1 MAITPMQNLTYGLLS
16 NAAYKNGAVP
26 PGWSIV
32 DTSAQS
38 MGTSPTGFAAVTF
51 KNQSTGEIVIAY
63 RGTDEFGDAS
73 NNFVQLALQNDV
85 PGQLIEAQ
93 AYFDKAQQKYGVT
106 PVVVGHSLGGALAQL
121 VSAFN
126 ATVSAFTYNAP
137 GVYEIY
143 KAKLNALTN
152 GTSEPAAAESFTRI
166 NNTNMSLDLVSDVGK
181 QMGSMINYPPDS
193 LEGLKF
199 FGAVM
204 ASLANPTL
212 GVLLFGN
219 SALGQHYM
227 DRVLEAIATPKPTDS
242 INGYNFNKDTGNW
255 ERPSSDGSPP
265 VPVDA
270 ETAAS
275 LNAQLAQ
282 NIQYNDQVNREVR
295 PMLLQY
301 RVWEEVTQQY
311 TANNGQVW
319 LAFDPN
325 CDQYAVVRNTK
336 GEPVATY
343 EAVEENGKLLLKPV
357 DGMGQT
363 VNLTDGTVTGTG
375 TLFNNLTK
383 EIGSLLEPT
392 GAQTLTNAL
401 AGVGNTINTYAPTL
415 IDALSLLKAIQS
427 GNPLPI
433 AASGLRL
440 ANNLST
446 QTDANG
452 KQIAGNYSLAGASTV
467 GSAILSLMSLDAA
480 LKRGDTMAAVTAGAQ
495 TLTYGATAY
504 ALLAQQN
511 NLLSGSQAL
520 AAEFGAE
527 SLIVGLDK
535 AMPYLNLVNSIAH
548 GDAVGAAMAVISM
561 TPAAPIAWAYYAFNM
576 ITSLFGDDDPP
587 PEPWGNAWAGWSGF
601 TAVAN
606 SNGGDGGQGTAA
618 ETYNGFISYLNQLAA
633 YEQSVNPGSAIGIV
647 ANRLPSLSYRN
658 YTGFGITDIDAITG
672 IQRDPSIRYDLT
684 GRPYNAPPG
693 SYQASQ
699 SLSERFIRVALAR
712 GAVAPMWEV
721 QTAAI
726 QTQYGDPQAG
736 LTEEERAG
744 RNGKLAAPV
753 TGDTQTFRAVALDL
767 NGDGVQTTGAN
778 KTVAFDID
786 DSGFMKNTAWLNNND
801 GFLFLDR
808 NLNGSIDSGRELF
821 SNSIVDLS
829 ARGLAGMRWVDS
841 NYDGKLTA
849 ADPVWNELK
858 IWQDANGDG
867 QAEAGEVKSLAAL
880 GITALDYAMGRFE
893 QNGQLKE
900 MSSPDLAADTA
911 GTRTHV
917 IPEGIVV
924 ETTSGHTSLLVTR
937 IDDRM
942 VIEANRDGVE
952 AANEP
957 LYFCERMAA

>member
-1 MAITPMQNLTYGLLS
+1 MATITPMQNLTYGLLS

-32 DTSAQS
+32 DTSAES
-38 MGTSPTGFAAVTF
+38 MGPSDKGFAAVTF
-51 KNQSTGEIVIAY
+51 KNQSTGEIVISY

-85 PGQLIEAQ
+85 PGQYYEAK
-93 AYFDKAQQKYGVT
+93 AYLKLTQEKFG
-106 PVVVGHSLGGALAQL
+106 PNLVVVGHSLGGALAQL

-126 ATVSAFTYNAP
+126 KTVSAFTYNAP
-137 GVYEIY
+137 GVYDIY
-143 KAKLNALTN
+143 VKKL
-152 GTSEPAAAESFTRI
+152 SEQNELSGNTEPPAAAESFTRI
-166 NNTNMSLDLVSDVGK
+166 NNTSMSLDLVSGVGK
-181 QMGSMINYPPDS
+181 QMGTMINYPPDS

-199 FGAVM
+199 FGAIM

-242 INGYNFNKDTGNW
+242 INGYNYNKDTGNW
-255 ERPSSDGSPP
+255 ERPSGDGSPP
-265 VPVDA
+265 VPADA

-343 EAVEENGKLLLKPV
+343 EVVEENGKLLLKPV
-357 DGMGQT
+357 DGVGQT

-392 GAQTLTNAL
+392 GAQTLANAL

-452 KQIAGNYSLAGASTV
+452 KQIAGNYSLAGASNV

-480 LKRGDTMAAVTAGAQ
+480 LKSGDTMAAVTAGAQ

-511 NLLSGSQAL
+511 NLLTGSQAL
-520 AAEFGAE
+520 VAEFGAN

-601 TAVAN
+601 SAVVN

-618 ETYNGFISYLNQLAA
+618 DTYNGFISYLNQLAA
-633 YEQSVNPGSAIGIV
+633 YEQSVNPGSAIGVV

-658 YTGFGITDIDAITG
+658 YTGFGITDIDPITG
-672 IQRDPSIRYDLT
+672 VQRNPEIKYDLT
-684 GRPYNAPPG
+684 GRPYNAPAG
-693 SYQASQ
+693 SAQARQ

-744 RNGKLAAPV
+744 RNGLLAPSPQPSPAS
-753 TGDTQTFRAVALDL
+753 GGGSQAFRAVALDL
-767 NGDGVQTTGAN
+767 NGDGVRTTGTN
-778 KTVAFDID
+778 KTVAFDVD
-786 DSGFMKNTAWLNNND
+786 DSGYLKNTTWLNNND

-808 NLNGSIDSGRELF
+808 NLNGSIDSGKELF

-858 IWQDANGDG
+858 IWRDADGDG
-867 QAEAGEVKSLAAL
+867 QAEAGETKTLSAL
-880 GITALDYAMGRFE
+880 GITALAYAMGR
-893 QNGQLKE
+893 
-900 MSSPDLAADTA
+900 
-911 GTRTHV
+911 
-917 IPEGIVV
+917 
-924 ETTSGHTSLLVTR
+924 LVTR
-937 IDDRM
+937 IDDRT
-942 VIEANRDGVE
+942 VIEANRDGLE
-952 AANEP
+952 AVNESM
-957 LYFCERMAA
+957 YFCERMAA

>member
-1 MAITPMQNLTYGLLS
+1 MATITPMQNLTYGLLS

-38 MGTSPTGFAAVTF
+38 MGTSETGFAAVTF

-93 AYFDKAQQKYGVT
+93 AYFVQTREKFG
-106 PVVVGHSLGGALAQL
+106 PNLVVVGHSLGGALAQL

-126 ATVSAFTYNAP
+126 ETVSAFTYNAP
-137 GVYEIY
+137 GVYDIY
-143 KAKLNALTN
+143 VKKL
-152 GTSEPAAAESFTRI
+152 SEQNELSGNTEPPAAAESFTRI
-166 NNTNMSLDLVSDVGK
+166 NNTSMSLDLVSGVGK
-181 QMGSMINYPPDS
+181 QMGTMINYPPDS

-199 FGAVM
+199 FGAIM

-242 INGYNFNKDTGNW
+242 INGYNYNKDTGNW
-255 ERPSSDGSPP
+255 ERPSGDGSPP
-265 VPVDA
+265 VPADA

-343 EAVEENGKLLLKPV
+343 EVVEENGKLLLKPV
-357 DGMGQT
+357 DGVGQT

-392 GAQTLTNAL
+392 GAQTLANAL

-452 KQIAGNYSLAGASTV
+452 KQIAGNYSLAGASNV

-480 LKRGDTMAAVTAGAQ
+480 HVRV
-495 TLTYGATAY
+495 
-504 ALLAQQN
+504 
-511 NLLSGSQAL
+511 
-520 AAEFGAE
+520 
-527 SLIVGLDK
+527 
-535 AMPYLNLVNSIAH
+535 
-548 GDAVGAAMAVISM
+548 
-561 TPAAPIAWAYYAFNM
+561 
-576 ITSLFGDDDPP
+576 
-587 PEPWGNAWAGWSGF
+587 
-601 TAVAN
+601 
-606 SNGGDGGQGTAA
+606 GDGGGKNGDALAGLQF
-618 ETYNGFISYLNQLAA
+618 NGFVQ
-633 YEQSVNPGSAIGIV
+633 VDFV
-647 ANRLPSLSYRN
+647 
-658 YTGFGITDIDAITG
+658 
-672 IQRDPSIRYDLT
+672 
-684 GRPYNAPPG
+684 GRCH
-693 SYQASQ
+693 SH
-699 SLSERFIRVALAR
+699 
-712 GAVAPMWEV
+712 
-721 QTAAI
+721 
-726 QTQYGDPQAG
+726 
-736 LTEEERAG
+736 
-744 RNGKLAAPV
+744 K
-753 TGDTQTFRAVALDL
+753 
-767 NGDGVQTTGAN
+767 
-778 KTVAFDID
+778 
-786 DSGFMKNTAWLNNND
+786 
-801 GFLFLDR
+801 
-808 NLNGSIDSGRELF
+808 
-821 SNSIVDLS
+821 
-829 ARGLAGMRWVDS
+829 
-841 NYDGKLTA
+841 
-849 ADPVWNELK
+849 
-858 IWQDANGDG
+858 
-867 QAEAGEVKSLAAL
+867 
-880 GITALDYAMGRFE
+880 
-893 QNGQLKE
+893 
-900 MSSPDLAADTA
+900 
-911 GTRTHV
+911 
-917 IPEGIVV
+917 
-924 ETTSGHTSLLVTR
+924 
-937 IDDRM
+937 
-942 VIEANRDGVE
+942 
-952 AANEP
+952 
-957 LYFCERMAA
+957 